1 MQILW
6 DEKTRIIGIDWKD
19 TTSAMTDDEFR
30 AELTLFAGH
39 GEKKK
44 APGIL
49 VDVTK
54 FRHKM
59 APDVQ
64 KWRVKNGELP
74 ATGLN

>member
-1 MQILW
+1 VRPFAQLV
-6 DEKTRIIGIDWKD
+6 
-19 TTSAMTDDEFR
+19 FY
-30 AELTLFAGH
+30 AELTFFAGH
-39 GEKKK
+39 VEKKK

-64 KWRVKNGELP
+64 KWRVKNGGLL
-74 ATGLN
+74 AIGLN